1 MLRTNWVYR
10 VFCVMV
16 VSVSLFSV
24 AMADTRKYMLGDIDG
39 LHYDGAGSVDHV
51 YVDPC
56 WWAKFSEDIHPP
68 IAFDVQDDNCAV
80 PGTFLFP
87 LAPGERVVAAH
98 FTIAIK
104 GVHPLVSTDYFRL
117 KTSHELEVGG
127 HYTEW
132 GWGPVPQTTIVTR
145 TVDLSDA
152 LGNNLIPHMQD
163 GVLNFRLGDDTAVD
177 YAILTIEV
185 IPAPSKVQDNFK
197 SPEARAAQFRY
208 KSLIIPIERA
218 YAAKL
223 KKIQSGRAV
232 KLKAARSK
240 FVKKLDE
247 ALKKEIQAGNL
258 DEAIKIRDA
267 KRRIKKT
274 SDNSVVSIIQNNW
287 NFKSFEA
294 RTARFQYESLVILV
308 EKTYA
313 SKVKKIQEERD
324 VKLQTIKDKLVKKLD
339 EALKKE
345 VQSGNLDEAIKI
357 RNAKRAFEKAPLR
370 PKPPKKTSPPPKKTV
385 PKEVDV
391 IRQRTEEYPK
401 NKTDYATISNDLV
414 FDVGMGNENYGY
426 GFAGIEIAGVRKLRV
441 TLKNSPRFSH
451 HDVNS
456 FAGFII
462 DYHTNNGYEKRVLLG
477 IGLLDKERWEK
488 APNYGANNSGDQFVD
503 IGMRNFYEIDLN
515 KWAPAGWDGKTW
527 FTVGIENAG
536 KNNKIKAKIDT
547 AIPIVGRQHKKDKS
561 FTIKALIDGDTKLVI
576 TPKGIFWRNGRVKKL
591 GKSRGNNDPTLING
605 KPWLPV
611 WGKPHTTKGRDET
624 KPFPLRIGRISNVS
638 VKTIAIATEKNKSG
652 IRRRTPIT
660 VYQSGENWI
669 VSIPDR
675 EPGCMWYTL
684 RITIK

>member
-51 YVDPC
+51 YVDPDY
-56 WWAKFSEDIHPP
+56 WAKLLAEIHPP
-68 IAFDVQDDNCAV
+68 IAFDVQDDNHHV

-87 LAPGERVVAAH
+87 LAPGEQIVAAH
-98 FTIAIK
+98 CTIAMK
-104 GVHPLVSTDYFRL
+104 GVHPLVSSDGISFE
-117 KTSHELEVGG
+117 TSDGFFVGG
-127 HYTEW
+127 YFTEW
-132 GWGPVPQTTIVTR
+132 GWDPISQTEVVTR
-145 TVDLSDA
+145 TVDLSNVR
-152 LGNNLIPHMQD
+152 GNNMIPHMQD
-163 GVLNFRLGDDTAVD
+163 GLLSFSTNDDTAVD

-294 RTARFQYESLVILV
+294 RTARFQYESLVILA

-370 PKPPKKTSPPPKKTV
+370 PKPPEKTSPPPKKTV
-385 PKEVDV
+385 PKEV
-391 IRQRTEEYPK
+391 
-401 NKTDYATISNDLV
+401 
-414 FDVGMGNENYGY
+414 
-426 GFAGIEIAGVRKLRV
+426 
-441 TLKNSPRFSH
+441 
-451 HDVNS
+451 
-456 FAGFII
+456 
-462 DYHTNNGYEKRVLLG
+462 
-477 IGLLDKERWEK
+477 
-488 APNYGANNSGDQFVD
+488 
-503 IGMRNFYEIDLN
+503 
-515 KWAPAGWDGKTW
+515 
-527 FTVGIENAG
+527 
-536 KNNKIKAKIDT
+536 
-547 AIPIVGRQHKKDKS
+547 RQHKKDKS

-660 VYQSGENWI
+660 VHQSGKNWI